1 MKHLNTLK
9 LSLFII
15 IGIVINVTTKADTH
29 IINAG
34 SYYYAPSSLT
44 INSGDTV
51 TWYNDGGFH
60 NVNAEINSITG
71 ESFYNP
77 ESFISS
83 ATSVV
88 GGLIY
93 THVFNTPGIYTYDCS
108 IGNHAAN
115 GMVGNYN
122 R

>member
-1 MKHLNTLK
+1 MEV
-9 LSLFII
+9 S
-15 IGIVINVTTKADTH
+15 
-29 IINAG
+29 
-34 SYYYAPSSLT
+34 
-44 INSGDTV
+44 
-51 TWYNDGGFH
+51 

-93 THVFNTPGIYTYDCS
+93 THVFNTPGIYL
-108 IGNHAAN
+108 
-115 GMVGNYN
+115 
-122 R
+122 